1 MTQPIASG
9 RGRFDPAT
17 FTVVEPR
24 TFEDLK
30 VGDIFRA
37 PSRTLTDAHAT
48 AFQAVSADNHPIH
61 YNVEYARSH
70 GHTAPVVHG
79 LQVLA
84 FTAPGATLFPQYIGD
99 VFIAFTSASCTFLA
113 EVHAGD
119 TLYPQLEITDLAP
132 HGDAGQVTTRATI
145 HNQHGQL
152 VLDGEHTYLL
162 KTAQQGASEATAEA
176 VRAQRGLAQPFK
188 HADALGAATA
198 RSEQIAAQM
207 RERQQAAPDAAQDDT
222 AELQRVTRTNFPAR
236 ASAALRPIRPTTEA
250 PARRSPTPAQR
261 DPDVS
266 R

>member
-1 MTQPIASG
+1 MTQTTAPGQAEFDTAS
-9 RGRFDPAT
+9 

-30 VGDIFRA
+30 VGEIFRA
-37 PSRTLTDAHAT
+37 PSRTLTDAHAS

-61 YNVEYARSH
+61 YNVEFARSH
-70 GHTAPVVHG
+70 GHIAPVVHG

-119 TLYPQLEITDLAP
+119 TLYPQLEIIDLSP
-132 HGDAGQVTTRATI
+132 DGDAGQVTTRATI

-162 KTAQQGASEATAEA
+162 KTAQQSAS
-176 VRAQRGLAQPFK
+176 K
-188 HADALGAATA
+188 
-198 RSEQIAAQM
+198 S
-207 RERQQAAPDAAQDDT
+207 
-222 AELQRVTRTNFPAR
+222 
-236 ASAALRPIRPTTEA
+236 AS
-250 PARRSPTPAQR
+250 
-261 DPDVS
+261 
-266 R
+266 

>member
-1 MTQPIASG
+1 MTQPTASG
-9 RGRFDPAT
+9 PGQFDPAT

-99 VFIAFTSASCTFLA
+99 VFIAFTSVSCKFLA
-113 EVHAGD
+113 EVHTGD
-119 TLYPQLEITDLAP
+119 TLYPQLEIIDLAP
-132 HGDAGQVTTRATI
+132 HGDAGQVTTPPASCQRHSGT
-145 HNQHGQL
+145 QHGHRSRP
-152 VLDGEHTYLL
+152 VTL
-162 KTAQQGASEATAEA
+162 K
-176 VRAQRGLAQPFK
+176 
-188 HADALGAATA
+188 
-198 RSEQIAAQM
+198 
-207 RERQQAAPDAAQDDT
+207 AAPTTTTKNGQA
-222 AELQRVTRTNFPAR
+222 LHRLRR
-236 ASAALRPIRPTTEA
+236 AIQCRCR
-250 PARRSPTPAQR
+250 QR
-261 DPDVS
+261 DRHPS
-266 R
+266 GLTPPSGAKTTFRITAG

>member
-1 MTQPIASG
+1 MTQPTASG
-9 RGRFDPAT
+9 PGRFDPAT

-30 VGDIFRA
+30 VWDIFRA

-99 VFIAFTSASCTFLA
+99 VFIAFTSVSCKFLA

-119 TLYPQLEITDLAP
+119 TLYPQLEIIDLAP
-132 HGDAGQVTTRATI
+132 HGDAGQVTTRAAGDRKAAPAT
-145 HNQHGQL
+145 
-152 VLDGEHTYLL
+152 TTR
-162 KTAQQGASEATAEA
+162 KWPGAS
-176 VRAQRGLAQPFK
+176 
-188 HADALGAATA
+188 
-198 RSEQIAAQM
+198 
-207 RERQQAAPDAAQDDT
+207 
-222 AELQRVTRTNFPAR
+222 
-236 ASAALRPIRPTTEA
+236 
-250 PARRSPTPAQR
+250 SPTPAR
-261 DPDVS
+261 SVPMSATGPSPIMSTSRCSRTGKAATRSGVS
-266 R
+266 RSRPDA